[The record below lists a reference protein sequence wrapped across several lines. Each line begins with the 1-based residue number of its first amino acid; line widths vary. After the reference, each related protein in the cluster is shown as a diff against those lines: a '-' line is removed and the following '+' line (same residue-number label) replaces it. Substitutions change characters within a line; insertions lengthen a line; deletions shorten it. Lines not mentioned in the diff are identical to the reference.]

1 MRRRFL
7 IFDFDGT
14 LADTFDLFLKVFDE
28 AAAVHGFNRFDRENV
43 DYLRT
48 LDAQNILRHHKVPMW
63 KLPMI
68 MRTTRT
74 LMAQRIRGIRLFDE
88 IDHTLTCLH
97 EKGATLALLTSNSRS
112 NVLRVLGSEIA
123 GRFSYL
129 ECGASLFG
137 KRSKI
142 KKLLAQSGFTV
153 EESMLI
159 GDEIRD
165 AQAALQTGVA
175 FGAVSWGYSTMS
187 ALLNVGAQEY
197 FFDPR
202 ELATKLTA

>member
-28 AAAVHGFNRFDRENV
+28 TAALHGFSCFDRENI

-48 LDAQNILRHHKVPMW
+48 LDARNILRHHDVPMW

-68 MRTTRT
+68 MRTTRK
-74 LMAQRIRGIRLFDE
+74 LMARRIRGIRLFGK
-88 IDHTLTCLH
+88 IDQALIRLH

-112 NVLRVLGSEIA
+112 NVLRVLGSEMA
-123 GRFSYL
+123 GRFTHL
-129 ECGASLFG
+129 ECDVSIFN
-137 KRSKI
+137 KHSKL
-142 KKLLAQSGFTV
+142 KKMLARSGFTSD
-153 EESMLI
+153 ESIFI

-165 AQAALQTGVA
+165 ARAALQAGIT
-175 FGAVSWGYSTMS
+175 FGAVSWGYGAMS
-187 ALLNVGAQEY
+187 ALVKAGAQEY
-197 FFDPR
+197 FFEPS
-202 ELATKLTA
+202 ELTSKLIA